1 MNKVLKGKFYALE
14 GGEATGKTT
23 TSKALKDLL
32 TKDGYE
38 VIITRE
44 PGGIPSAESIRDNIM
59 SYTVDSKTEL
69 LLYLASRRE
78 HLVKKVIPALEEGKI
93 VICDRFYLSSL
104 AYQGCGRE
112 LGIETVRELNDFVCE
127 GILPAL
133 NILIDIPVQVS
144 KQRKAKVK
152 DINRLDL
159 ENDSFHNRVREGYR
173 LLVQDTRNNIVVV
186 DGTQEKE
193 DMINEIYHIIKND
206 LDKSNI

>member
-1 MNKVLKGKFYALE
+1 MNKVLKGKFNALE

>member
-44 PGGIPSAESIRDNIM
+44 PGGIASAESIRDNIM
-59 SYTVDSKTEL
+59 NFEIDSKTEL
-69 LLYLASRRE
+69 FLYLASRRE
-78 HLVKKVIPALEEGKI
+78 HLVKKIIPALEEGKI

-112 LGIETVRELNDFVCE
+112 LGIESVRNLNDFMCE
-127 GILPAL
+127 GILPDL
-133 NILIDIPVQVS
+133 NVLIDIPVNVS
-144 KQRKAKVK
+144 KERKAKVK

-159 ENDSFHNRVREGYR
+159 ENDSFHNRVREGYNR
-173 LLVQDTRNNIVVV
+173 LVNENKDNIVMV
-186 DGTQEKE
+186 DGTQTTE
-193 DMINEIYHIIKND
+193 DMINEIYSIIKKD